1 MFGLERD
8 FVQQDG
14 ITMLLGKPE
23 GLAAG
28 ELNMVQARM
37 LMNTGIPHHLR
48 LLLREIDLQVTL
60 EYTVSRR
67 KMLGALLKSERLSM
81 LEFFGLLLQIA
92 AGMEEGRL
100 YMLRAEQYALHEDY
114 IFIEGPLN
122 SGKVFLTYLP
132 LQHTESA
139 VSPGES
145 LRSLIMV
152 FMAAIHEL
160 SGDGMQRLLQYCGEE
175 AFSPAGLKEL
185 LAELLTGADQYRAP
199 PEAMGLVQG
208 KLASVSIR
216 SADRMEQP
224 PLRNL
229 EEPKTAFPGRATFAW
244 EQGDKDTVPPAPGQA
259 PDQAPWMGGAP
270 RLKRKDGGASGEQL
284 MPDMP
289 EQTLQA
295 AVDGTS
301 SYRTYIVLG
310 AVLCDA
316 LLWKFLYLNNPLTLW
331 LAVCAAVT
339 LGLAVVCWM
348 VWSGRITRGGSEE
361 EEEFLEEG
369 TEDRKGT
376 GRKLRN
382 ELEWDFGRNPVAPL
396 RPSAPTYTRSE
407 QASSAAISYP
417 KGTMAGGQGIAPE
430 TAEGRIHV
438 KEAPAAVAATA
449 LLIREPEPV
458 KGGGLASSGRAVPYL
473 ERSEADEGGT
483 PERIELNR
491 PSFIIGRSSEVA
503 QYVETSEGASRVHAE
518 ISRSSG
524 GYILKDLDSRN
535 GTLLA
540 GEVMVPYKE
549 YPLTEGAVFT
559 IVKGCYTFH
568 T

>member
-60 EYTVSRR
+60 EYTVARR
-67 KMLGALLKSERLSM
+67 KMLGTLLKSERLSM

-92 AGMEEGRL
+92 SGMEEGRL
-100 YMLRAEQYALHEDY
+100 YMLRAEQYVLHEDY
-114 IFIEGPLN
+114 IFIEGPLS

-132 LQHTESA
+132 LQYTDA
-139 VSPGES
+139 AASPGES

-160 SGDGMQRLLQYCGEE
+160 SGDGMQRLMQYCGEE
-175 AFSPAGLKEL
+175 AFTPAGLKEL
-185 LAELLTGADQYRAP
+185 LAELLTGADNHRVH
-199 PEAMGLVQG
+199 PEAMELAPQG
-208 KLASVSIR
+208 KLAGAAAT
-216 SADRMEQP
+216 SADRIEQP
-224 PLRNL
+224 QPRIL
-229 EEPKTAFPGRATFAW
+229 EEPKTAIPGRSAFVW
-244 EQGDKDTVPPAPGQA
+244 DQGDKETVSPAPGQA
-259 PDQAPWMGGAP
+259 PDQVPWRGGTP
-270 RLKRKDGGASGEQL
+270 RLKRKEGGSAGEQPV
-284 MPDMP
+284 PDIP
-289 EQTLQA
+289 EQALQTE
-295 AVDGTS
+295 DGPS

-316 LLWKFLYLNNPLTLW
+316 LLWKFLYLNNPSMLW
-331 LAVCAAVT
+331 LTVCAAAT
-339 LGLAVVCWM
+339 LGLAAICWM
-348 VWSGRITRGGSEE
+348 VWSGRIARGGSEE
-361 EEEFLEEG
+361 EEKFPEEG
-369 TEDRKGT
+369 EENKKGAS
-376 GRKLRN
+376 RKLRN
-382 ELEWDFGRNPVAPL
+382 ELEWDFGRNPVVSLRPSIPAPL
-396 RPSAPTYTRSE
+396 RSE
-407 QASSAAISYP
+407 QELSAEAPYP
-417 KGTMAGGQGIAPE
+417 RGATAGRQGTNPGI
-430 TAEGRIHV
+430 AEGRFQV
-438 KEAPAAVAATA
+438 KEPPAATA
-449 LLIREPEPV
+449 LLIREPEQVNGSAPP
-458 KGGGLASSGRAVPYL
+458 LTGRAVPYL
-473 ERSEADEGGT
+473 ERRDPDDGGT

-503 QYVETSEGASRVHAE
+503 QYVEKSEGASRVHAE

-549 YPLTEGAVFT
+549 YPLTEGTMFT
-559 IVKGCYTFH
+559 IVKGCYTFR
-568 T
+568 TA